1 MWHDEQDAGVPCP
14 DTSGAVWTISV
25 VSSTN
30 ATQPAVQALLAG
42 QIESTRSTRGNLYH
56 SVVRTAHPRPCSC
69 TQVPRSL
76 QAATDAM
83 PR

>member
-1 MWHDEQDAGVPCP
+1 MLEQDAGVPCP

-56 SVVRTAHPRPCSC
+56 SVVRTAH
-69 TQVPRSL
+69 VPSRVPNARAVAGSH
-76 QAATDAM
+76 
-83 PR
+83 

>member
-1 MWHDEQDAGVPCP
+1 MPCP

-56 SVVRTAHPRPCSC
+56 SVVRTTPPRPRPPAPVPKPRVVACSH
-69 TQVPRSL
+69 
-76 QAATDAM
+76 
-83 PR
+83 